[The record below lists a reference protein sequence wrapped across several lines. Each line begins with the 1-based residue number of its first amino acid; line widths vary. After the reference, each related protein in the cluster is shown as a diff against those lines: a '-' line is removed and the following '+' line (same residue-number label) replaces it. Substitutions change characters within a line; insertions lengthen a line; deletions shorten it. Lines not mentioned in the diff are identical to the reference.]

1 MDRKL
6 ILVLTLSIFVWGCS
20 SGEKK
25 ADSAEKSKAIES
37 RRQENLESNDS
48 TDIAATTTKS
58 TSAVE
63 DSSYGALSKAI
74 SANNDESIY
83 RASIDILH
91 QNANDLRAL
100 NALGMYHYRKGH
112 YPAAEYF
119 FKKAY
124 KVNPQSTELLNNLGL
139 LALIQGERREATGY
153 FRKALAIDSQNSIA
167 AANIGSIYVE
177 DKDYTKAQVALEIAY
192 KKLSRD
198 FKIMN
203 NYAVVLTANGKYEK
217 AKEIYR
223 EVLRGNETQKEVLF
237 NYSILLIDHLK
248 QYSEGMDIINKLK
261 FHGVTAEMKSK
272 VAAMEIAAK
281 SVAK

>member
-6 ILVLTLSIFVWGCS
+6 VLIFTLSIFVWGCS

-25 ADSAEKSKAIES
+25 TDSTEKNKAIES
-37 RRQENLESNDS
+37 KRQENVESNDS
-48 TDIAATTTKS
+48 SEVVTTTAKPA
-58 TSAVE
+58 TAVE
-63 DSSYGALSKAI
+63 DSSYGSLNKAI

-119 FKKAY
+119 FKKAN
-124 KVNPQSTELLNNLGL
+124 KVNPQSTEVLNNLGL
-139 LALIQGERREATGY
+139 LALSQGERREATGY
-153 FRKALAIDSQNSIA
+153 FRKALAVDPQNSIA

-261 FHGVTAEMKSK
+261 FHGMTAEMKSK
-272 VAAMEIAAK
+272 VAAMELAAK
-281 SVAK
+281 SAAK